1 MERGSEVG
9 ESHREKIAF
18 FRPEHPA
25 RAANDAGALLD
36 GPR

>member
-18 FRPEHPA
+18 FRPEHPVA
-25 RAANDAGALLD
+25 DDAGALLD